1 MGVRS
6 EQCSCSQGT
15 CRLIKTHNMNAKLLL
30 VLAIGGQCVLGRRQ
44 LRGMEEGRDPRSLV
58 NSFPFNANDQGHHD
72 HHDHHGDHG
81 DHAARN
87 PVQNLAARDN
97 RQAQATVKENP
108 TSFDDVAGA
117 SPGPDGKRCI
127 DKVEMIE
134 EIEYD
139 DVVQCDHSYDKR
151 CHTTYVTNYDSQ
163 QEEECEENFRK
174 SCFIEY
180 EQIAFNETVEICRT
194 PILKDCKHV
203 TKLVPKLSPV
213 EECVDVPK
221 EVCTRSRTN
230 PRPVKKPVVKKWCY
244 VPSEES
250 GLA

>member
-6 EQCSCSQGT
+6 EQCSCSQDT
-15 CRLIKTHNMNAKLLL
+15 CRLVKTHNMNAKLLL

-108 TSFDDVAGA
+108 TSFDDVAA
-117 SPGPDGKRCI
+117 VSPGTDGKRCI
-127 DKVEMIE
+127 DKVEMI
-134 EIEYD
+134 
-139 DVVQCDHSYDKR
+139 
-151 CHTTYVTNYDSQ
+151 
-163 QEEECEENFRK
+163 
-174 SCFIEY
+174 
-180 EQIAFNETVEICRT
+180 
-194 PILKDCKHV
+194 
-203 TKLVPKLSPV
+203 

>member
-6 EQCSCSQGT
+6 EQCSCSQDT
-15 CRLIKTHNMNAKLLL
+15 CRLVKTHNMNAKLLL

-58 NSFPFNANDQGHHD
+58 NSFPFNANGQGHHD

-117 SPGPDGKRCI
+117 TPDAKGKRCI
-127 DKVEMIE
+127 DKVEMI
-134 EIEYD
+134 
-139 DVVQCDHSYDKR
+139 
-151 CHTTYVTNYDSQ
+151 
-163 QEEECEENFRK
+163 EENFRK

-194 PILKDCKHV
+194 PLRKDCDIQGPEICRTEYESECW
-203 TKLVPKLSPV
+203 TKQEEHLVEDDVVDCKTEI
-213 EECVDVPK
+213 EEKCEESTSGYTTENK
-221 EVCTRSRTN
+221 C
-230 PRPVKKPVVKKWCY
+230 KKW
-244 VPSEES
+244 PRE
-250 GLA
+250 